1 MFTYQEALDYILGTP
16 NPGSVY
22 ERNVINTL
30 LKELGDPQKDM
41 KYVHIAGTNGKGSTS
56 AFMASILRC
65 AGYRTGLYT
74 SPFIQRFNER
84 IQVNGVQIPD
94 EAIAEITT
102 EIAAATERVQALGYR
117 RPTIFELI
125 TALGFVWFKRSKC
138 EIVVLEVGMGGRL
151 DATNAIDESEVAAIV
166 NIGFD
171 HMEFLGDTLP
181 LIAGEKAGIIKQ
193 NGSVVL
199 YAQSEDVETV
209 IKNACAAKNAA
220 LRLSDS
226 SKAVV
231 KRYDLDGIVFDFE
244 SYKDLHISLLGR
256 YQVRNACTAVTITQ
270 ALREKGWKIS
280 DEALFEGLKK
290 AHWPGRLELLQREP
304 VVIVDGAHNPQG
316 AEALMEAMSLLFP
329 GRKLNIVVGVLAD
342 KDYISSIDIAKPY
355 AKKFYAVS
363 PPSYRALKSQQL
375 ANEIHHHSDAPVEA
389 YESIPAALESA
400 LNESK
405 KDDVICIF
413 GSLYQVG
420 EIRSYFGRKTF

>member
-171 HMEFLGDTLP
+171 HM
-181 LIAGEKAGIIKQ
+181 
-193 NGSVVL
+193 
-199 YAQSEDVETV
+199 
-209 IKNACAAKNAA
+209 
-220 LRLSDS
+220 
-226 SKAVV
+226 
-231 KRYDLDGIVFDFE
+231 
-244 SYKDLHISLLGR
+244 
-256 YQVRNACTAVTITQ
+256 
-270 ALREKGWKIS
+270 
-280 DEALFEGLKK
+280 
-290 AHWPGRLELLQREP
+290 
-304 VVIVDGAHNPQG
+304 
-316 AEALMEAMSLLFP
+316 
-329 GRKLNIVVGVLAD
+329 
-342 KDYISSIDIAKPY
+342 
-355 AKKFYAVS
+355 
-363 PPSYRALKSQQL
+363 
-375 ANEIHHHSDAPVEA
+375 
-389 YESIPAALESA
+389 
-400 LNESK
+400 
-405 KDDVICIF
+405 
-413 GSLYQVG
+413 
-420 EIRSYFGRKTF
+420 